1 MDPGVTA
8 DVPHPEEA
16 GFETAV
22 PAIPTREGGLLDALR
37 RRTRGPGEAS
47 RRPHRP
53 VSSVV
58 MESGVSVI
66 QELRDAPA
74 RTPRTRSSPL
84 ELLMRDMIET
94 RSFGRSCDTIE
105 IDLHGLD
112 ELLPPLECAGD
123 SAAFYAS
130 GRSLED
136 LSLCVDALLVHRRR
150 LVDRTVDRGL
160 PRRHALV
167 LGAGPGGLMTAIELR
182 LRNHAVVVCESREV
196 YTRSR
201 FIGIY
206 KESAHLLAA
215 LGMPERM
222 TYDFTHYRGKRG
234 VMLAD
239 IQTFLHAVAL
249 KLGVIIYT
257 GAVARNL
264 DAEVLRAGEIELHR
278 YSSTSTTQDVQLA
291 IGLTRWEHDS
301 VARVASGVSVRFDTV
316 VEATGGRS
324 GLRELLVGDDC
335 VVPLRRLGL
344 DAAAIDPSLYSYF
357 DPGDPS
363 AELVRSHY
371 PGTDLLDEFAEAL
384 TGDDTEAIP
393 DELPGLVSNID
404 AGIFTAPIVPSG
416 RSAGRGARIADTE
429 LEIPKDWVVVQCPL
443 PDQTLTRYQIEG
455 PLPGWFEYG
464 DARISTADVLP
475 SLNPVGLL
483 LRVLYAMGVPFD
495 AVDRRR
501 LIDFYTAESSYGD
514 ATDIVATFVG
524 AFRSLRL
531 GGPTPLVW
539 GNVAGSSLSY
549 GIVGEAVQNAWYRFG
564 VGVDDTFAGARRF
577 GAATELDPASRADA
591 ARAHER
597 IMLGRC
603 VQVLFHLFLVARN
616 TTQGVIGPVLTE
628 YYLDERHTADL
639 AEARLREQ
647 ARQGME
653 ILAARADL
661 PIGDDLL
668 DRAVDVRLDRCCQRV
683 LGLLEE
689 FSYASQLD
697 TARAPLQAGDPDW
710 RSQAAAVFGEVL
722 TPAHLALV
730 SPLFA
735 PATEA
740 ANTKIGANERLVE
753 LARGRYPWVNAW
765 LRACALRA
773 LDPKQP
779 SARAALDDASV
790 EADPLIAQTAA
801 ATLRGEP
808 ADATLIERVMI
819 LADVSIFRTIPH
831 EVLAELAV
839 LVSEREV
846 PAGERVFAKGDL
858 GDCLYV
864 IAHGRVRVHDG
875 DLTLNELGGH
885 AFFGELSLLD
895 AAPRS
900 ASVTAVAPTRL
911 LRLSQKDFY
920 ALLSERVEIAHGV
933 NRVLCEWIRRLSE
946 AAPVAG

>member
-1 MDPGVTA
+1 
-8 DVPHPEEA
+8 
-16 GFETAV
+16 
-22 PAIPTREGGLLDALR
+22 
-37 RRTRGPGEAS
+37 
-47 RRPHRP
+47 
-53 VSSVV
+53 

-105 IDLHGLD
+105 IDLDGLD

-150 LVDRTVDRGL
+150 LVDGTVDRGL

-201 FIGIY
+201 FIGMY

-257 GAVARNL
+257 GAAVRNL
-264 DAEVLRAGEIELHR
+264 DAEVLRAGEVELHR
-278 YSSTSTTQDVQLA
+278 HASASPNPHAPLA

-301 VARVASGVSVRFDTV
+301 VAQVASGVSIRFDTV

-324 GLRELLVGDDC
+324 GLRELLVGADG
-335 VVPLRRLGL
+335 VVSLRRLGV
-344 DAAAIDPSLYSYF
+344 DAAAIDPSLQSYF
-357 DPGDPS
+357 DPSDPS

-371 PGTDLLDEFAEAL
+371 PGARLLEEFAAAL
-384 TGDDTEAIP
+384 TREDSEAIP
-393 DELPGLVSNID
+393 DELPGMVSNID
-404 AGIFTAPIVPSG
+404 AGIFNAPIVPSG
-416 RSAGRGARIADTE
+416 RAAGRGARIADTE

-443 PDQTLTRYQIEG
+443 PDRTLTRYQIEG
-455 PLPGWFEYG
+455 PLPSSFEYG
-464 DARISTADVLP
+464 NARIGTAEVLP

-495 AVDRRR
+495 AVNRRQ
-501 LIDFYTAESSYGD
+501 LIEFYTAESSYGD

-524 AFRSLRL
+524 AFRSVRL
-531 GGPTPLVW
+531 GGPKPLVW
-539 GNVAGSSLSY
+539 GQLPGSSLCY

-564 VGVDDTFAGARRF
+564 VGVDDTFAGAGRF
-577 GAATELDPASRADA
+577 GAALELGPAERADA

-603 VQVLFHLFLVARN
+603 VQVLYHLFLVARN

-628 YYLDERHTADL
+628 YYLDERHAADL

-661 PIGDDLL
+661 PAGDGLL
-668 DRAVDVRLDRCCQRV
+668 DRALDVRLDRCCQSM
-683 LGLLEE
+683 LGLLEA
-689 FSYASQLD
+689 FPYGDQLD
-697 TARAPLQAGDPDW
+697 AARAVLRANDPDW
-710 RSQAAAVFGEVL
+710 RSKAAAAVDEVL
-722 TPAHLALV
+722 TPAHRALV
-730 SPLFA
+730 LPLLSPRQ
-735 PATEA
+735 EA
-740 ANTKIGANERLVE
+740 AHREGGAAERLLE
-753 LARGRYPWVNAW
+753 LARGRYPWVNPW

-773 LDPKQP
+773 LDPAHP
-779 SARAALDDASV
+779 GARAALDHASAEV
-790 EADPLIAQTAA
+790 DPLIAQAA
-801 ATLRGEP
+801 ASTLRGEP
-808 ADATLIERVMI
+808 GGATLVERVLI
-819 LADVSIFRTIPH
+819 LAEVSIFRTIPH
-831 EVLAELAV
+831 EVLAGLAL
-839 LVSEREV
+839 LVSEREAL
-846 PAGERVFAKGDL
+846 PGECIFAKGDL

-875 DLTLNELGGH
+875 DQTLNELGDH

-895 AAPRS
+895 AAARS

-911 LRLSQKDFY
+911 LRLSQKHFY
-920 ALLSERVEIAHGV
+920 ALLSERSEIAHGV
-933 NRVLCEWIRRLSE
+933 NRVLCEWIRRLS
-946 AAPVAG
+946 AAHPVTG